1 MQMRREWIDRKRP
14 VGQSPRTLL
23 ALAFGVWATVAYP
36 QSADVLRQLDDLDR
50 KCEAARD
57 AALPAI
63 RQQKIEACVGQAP
76 SSRAAPRTR
85 EECER
90 YWSDYGVMQRQ
101 RAALDLPECRKA
113 FEARQQYRSR

>member
-1 MQMRREWIDRKRP
+1 MSDRTLRA
-14 VGQSPRTLL
+14 LL
-23 ALAFGVWATVAYP
+23 ALALAVWVPFAHP
-36 QSADVLRQLDDLDR
+36 QSSDVLRQLDDLDR

-85 EECER
+85 AECER
-90 YWSDYGVMQRQ
+90 YWSDYGVMQTQ
-101 RAALDLPECRKA
+101 RAALDVPECKEA
-113 FEARQQYRSR
+113 FEARQQHRSR

>member
-1 MQMRREWIDRKRP
+1 MSSKIHRALP
-14 VGQSPRTLL
+14 
-23 ALAFGVWATVAYP
+23 ALAFAVWVPLAHP
-36 QSADVLRQLDDLDR
+36 QSSAVLRQLDELDR

-90 YWSDYGVMQRQ
+90 YWSDYGVMERQ

>member
-1 MQMRREWIDRKRP
+1 MIA
-14 VGQSPRTLL
+14 RTWYGLL
-23 ALAFGVWATVAYP
+23 ALVFAAGVPPALS
-36 QSADVLRQLDDLDR
+36 QSTEELRRLDELDR

-63 RQQKIEACVGQAP
+63 RQQKIAACIGEAP

-85 EECER
+85 EQCEQ

-101 RAALDLPECRKA
+101 RAALDLPECREA
-113 FEARQQYRSR
+113 FEARRQHRSR